1 MTQTAANTSA
11 TLTTAQSVR
20 LAKDSLKRCLR
31 QDKFLDRFYEL
42 FLASSDEIKAK
53 FVGTQFVQQKIML
66 KASLHI
72 MLMLAQGDLKDTQVL
87 QDLSEKHSSRHLNIR
102 PEFYQF
108 WVNSMLQAVKESD
121 PAYSDDIGTAWQNSL
136 EPGVKFMLSKF

>member
-1 MTQTAANTSA
+1 MTQTAANTST
-11 TLTTAQSVR
+11 TLTPAQSVR
-20 LAKDSLKRCLR
+20 LAKDSLKRCLK
-31 QDKFLDRFYEL
+31 QEKFLDRFYEL
-42 FLASSDEIKAK
+42 FLASSEEIKAK
-53 FVGTQFVQQKIML
+53 FVSTQFVQQKIML

-87 QDLSEKHSSRHLNIR
+87 QDLAEKHSSRYLNIR

-121 PAYSDDIGTAWQNSL
+121 PAYSDDVGIAWKNSL